1 MKTYKKFRT
10 KMLNLSRN
18 KNQNH
23 QIVRRINPHLKWT
36 ICNRIKMD
44 SPKAFQKDMRK
55 KDIQTLWKQMKNNLK
70 TMIIIDIN
78 NKIQEK

>member
-44 SPKAFQKDMRK
+44 SPKAF
-55 KDIQTLWKQMKNNLK
+55 
-70 TMIIIDIN
+70 
-78 NKIQEK
+78 